1 MVVASESRRM
11 VGNGEAGADVTGD
24 CPECGNLILYDDHLG
39 YRVCVECSWDEI
51 GTHEQGP
58 AGP

>member
-1 MVVASESRRM
+1 M